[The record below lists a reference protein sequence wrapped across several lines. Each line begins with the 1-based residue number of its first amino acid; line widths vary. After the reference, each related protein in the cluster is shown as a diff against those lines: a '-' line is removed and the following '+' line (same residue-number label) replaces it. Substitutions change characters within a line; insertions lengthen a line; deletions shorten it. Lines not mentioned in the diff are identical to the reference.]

1 MFSSK
6 KKTEHATSLHRNSD
20 VAPKKLEQCSFA
32 IDIKEHKQV
41 RTYYLSAYSEGEKKQ
56 WLDAMLASKKWYA
69 AQAAAVLS
77 GGTPAKAAVAQSS
90 KPALSG
96 SGDKGSSAKLEQE
109 LEEAQSRIRKLLAE
123 NKQLK
128 QDLEERGKGGSHEEM
143 LLELEEMEER
153 FEQEKKKRLILEKQ
167 LAGSNKAG
175 MVDESELEAL
185 KDKSERKRAKK
196 FCF

>member
-1 MFSSK
+1 
-6 KKTEHATSLHRNSD
+6 LHRNSD

-69 AQAAAVLS
+69 AQAQALLTAGS
-77 GGTPAKAAVAQSS
+77 A
-90 KPALSG
+90 KPAAAGAANKSAPVAAG
-96 SGDKGSSAKLEQE
+96 NSAKLEQE
-109 LEEAQSRIRKLLAE
+109 LEEAETKIRKLTAE

-128 QDLEERGKGGSHEEM
+128 QKLDEKSKGGNHEEM

-153 FEQEKKKRLILEKQ
+153 FEQEKKKRIALEKQ
-167 LAGSNKAG
+167 LAGNSGKAAG
-175 MVDESELEAL
+175 MVDEAELEAL
-185 KDKSERKRAKK
+185 KDKFRHGFFFVFA